1 MTVSGVNAAFFEKT
15 GAAAHM
21 VLATAGN
28 NSRVSARTMSVVR
41 LGDRFY
47 FQIDGDSRKAAQ
59 LRENP
64 RAALCLGNLQIEGVC
79 REIGRPQ
86 EHKAFCAAYRAA
98 FPSTF
103 DRYTHLECE
112 RLWEFAP
119 DFAKKWIYEGGE
131 PFEEILDPASGIL
144 EKKKYERE

>member
-1 MTVSGVNAAFFEKT
+1 
-15 GAAAHM
+15 M

-28 NSRVSARTMSVVR
+28 DGRVSARTMSVVR

-64 RAALCLGNLQIEGVC
+64 RAALCLGNLQIEG
-79 REIGRPQ
+79 EIGRPQ
-86 EHKAFCAAYRAA
+86 EHKAFCAADRAA
-98 FPSTF
+98 FLSTF

-119 DFAKKWIYEGGE
+119 DFAKQWIYEGGE
-131 PFEEILDPASGIL
+131 SFEEILDPAAGIL

>member
-1 MTVSGVNAAFFEKT
+1 M
-15 GAAAHM
+15 
-21 VLATAGN
+21 
-28 NSRVSARTMSVVR
+28 
-41 LGDRFY
+41 
-47 FQIDGDSRKAAQ
+47 
-59 LRENP
+59 
-64 RAALCLGNLQIEGVC
+64 C

-98 FPSTF
+98 FPSAF

-119 DFAKKWIYEGGE
+119 DFAKQWIYEGGE

>member
-1 MTVSGVNAAFFEKT
+1 
-15 GAAAHM
+15 
-21 VLATAGN
+21 
-28 NSRVSARTMSVVR
+28 MSVVR

-119 DFAKKWIYEGGE
+119 DFAKKWSYEGGE

>member
-15 GAAAHM
+15 GAA
-21 VLATAGN
+21 GN
-28 NSRVSARTMSVVR
+28 DGRVSARTMSVVR
-41 LGDRFY
+41 RGDRFY

-119 DFAKKWIYEGGE
+119 DFAKQWIYEGGE

>member
-28 NSRVSARTMSVVR
+28 DGRVSARTMSVVR

-59 LRENP
+59 LRENL
-64 RAALCLGNLQIEGVC
+64 R
-79 REIGRPQ
+79 
-86 EHKAFCAAYRAA
+86 AAYRAA
-98 FPSTF
+98 FPSSF

-119 DFAKKWIYEGGE
+119 DFAKQWIYEGGE
-131 PFEEILDPASGIL
+131 PFEEILDPAAGIL

>member
-1 MTVSGVNAAFFEKT
+1 MTVSEVNAAFFEKV

-28 NSRVSARTMSVVR
+28 DGRVSARTMSVVR

-79 REIGRPQ
+79 REIGRPR

-119 DFAKKWIYEGGE
+119 DFAKQWIYEGGE
-131 PFEEILDPASGIL
+131 PLEEILDPASGVV
-144 EKKKYERE
+144 EKRKYERE

>member
-1 MTVSGVNAAFFEKT
+1 MTVSEINAAFFEKT
-15 GAAAHM
+15 GAAAHPA
-21 VLATAGN
+21 LATAGN
-28 NSRVSARTMSVVR
+28 DGRVSARTMSVVR

-131 PFEEILDPASGIL
+131 PFKEILDPASGII
-144 EKKKYERE
+144 EKQKYERE

>member
-15 GAAAHM
+15 GA
-21 VLATAGN
+21 
-28 NSRVSARTMSVVR
+28 
-41 LGDRFY
+41 
-47 FQIDGDSRKAAQ
+47 AAQ

-131 PFEEILDPASGIL
+131 PLEEILDPAAGIL